1 MRLTTFA
8 STFLSHSFTFGSRV
22 SVLRDFDFVQVDY
35 TRGRP
40 NLNEYSSLVARTNL
54 EPAPTG
60 SNRTS
65 SPHPISSLGVLTY
78 PPSTSLLISS
88 HPKGPSSA
96 HLPQRRIQVIIDQS
110 RFRPLFLDRSI
121 RNRSYRNKWY
131 RTVGRRAWRERVSE
145 EIRQEE

>member
-40 NLNEYSSLVARTNL
+40 HLNEYSSLVARTNL

-60 SNRTS
+60 STLTS

-78 PPSTSLLISS
+78 PPSISRLISVR
-88 HPKGPSSA
+88 PPGPSSA

-110 RFRPLFLDRSI
+110 RFDPRFLAKLTCIGPYQTR
-121 RNRSYRNKWY
+121 WY
-131 RTVGRRAWRERVSE
+131 RTIGRSARREGVSE
-145 EIRQEE
+145 EI